1 MERFRR
7 QIETFLDEADI
18 RIGGTRPWDIA
29 VHNESLYQR
38 VLSRGSMGLGES
50 YMDGWWD
57 SPALDQFFDRVLSA
71 DLDEKVRDW
80 KVIMQAVRASLFNL
94 QKKSRA
100 FQVGQRHYD
109 LGNELYRGM
118 LDTSM
123 TYSCGYWDGA
133 TTLDEAQT
141 AKNDLIARKMNLKQ
155 GMKVLDIGCGWC
167 GFARHAADRYG
178 AEVVGVT
185 VSEEQAKLGRELCAG
200 RPVEVRLQDYREL
213 NGQFDAVVSVGM
225 IEHVGLKNY
234 RTFMKIVHRCLKD
247 GGIFLLHT
255 IGGNRSVRK
264 GEPWIERYIFPNGM
278 IPSIKQLA
286 KSFEGL
292 FVVEDWENFGTHYDR
307 TLMAWFENFD
317 KSWNALKH
325 LYDERFYR
333 MWKYYLLAC
342 AGSFRARKNQLWQIV
357 LSKGGLRGGWTMAEP
372 ALQP

>member
-1 MERFRR
+1 MERFRK

-18 RIGGTRPWDIA
+18 QIGGTRPWDIA

-38 VLSRGSMGLGES
+38 VLSQGSMGLGES

-57 SPALDQFFDRVLSA
+57 CPALDQFFDRILSA

-80 KVIMQAVRASLFNL
+80 KVLMQAVRARVFNL

-109 LGNELYRGM
+109 LGNELYREM

-133 TTLDEAQT
+133 TTLDEAQ
-141 AKNDLIARKMNLKQ
+141 AVKNDLIARKMNLKQ
-155 GMKVLDIGCGWC
+155 GMKILDIGCGWC
-167 GFARHAADRYG
+167 GFARHAADLYG
-178 AEVVGVT
+178 SDIVGVT

-213 NGQFDAVVSVGM
+213 NEQFDAVVSVGM

-255 IGGNRSVRK
+255 IGGNTSVRK
-264 GEPWIERYIFPNGM
+264 GDPWIDRYIFPNGM
-278 IPSIKQLA
+278 LPSIKQLA

-317 KSWNALKH
+317 KNWDTLKH

-372 ALQP
+372 APHP

>member
-1 MERFRR
+1 MERFRK

-18 RIGGTRPWDIA
+18 RIGGSRPWDIA

-38 VLSRGSMGLGES
+38 VLSQGSMGLGES

-80 KVIMQAVRASLFNL
+80 KVIMQAVRARVFNL

-167 GFARHAADRYG
+167 GFARHAADAYG
-178 AEVVGVT
+178 VEIVGVT
-185 VSEEQAKLGRELCAG
+185 VSEKQAKLGRELCAG

-213 NGQFDAVVSVGM
+213 NEQFDAVVSVGM

-264 GEPWIERYIFPNGM
+264 GEPWIERYIFTNGM

-307 TLMAWFENFD
+307 TLMAWFENFH
-317 KSWNALKH
+317 KNWNTLKH

-357 LSKGGLRGGWTMAEP
+357 LSKRGLRGGWTMEGSAP
-372 ALQP
+372 RP